1 MAELTPEEKADLKER
16 ICDILEVDAEEVTET
31 SLFKDDHGADSMLAF
46 EILAMLERQCSVE
59 IAQASMARMV
69 NLEGVYAVVNQARA
83 QL

>member
-31 SLFKDDHGADSMLAF
+31 SLFKDDHGADSMLAI